1 MELLALWEEKHK
13 AGGVR
18 FDPELLVFGRADADG
33 IGNEWGTLYYSQ
45 AREIY
50 KSEVEATGTANSSFD
65 LDLMSRMEIGRFA
78 GQIIAANPNSLFPG
92 HLVIYP
98 ADKHV
103 RLTVDD
109 VSAITHI
116 AANHPD
122 YTFIHN
128 MERSAASIVDWV
140 HFQGY
145 ARTLPINGADSE
157 MVTTTPLLS
166 VYRLTSTYPAFG
178 IIIRWTDADAAI
190 EFVTGICERFYSDNN
205 PRKQPVAFNLIFTGT
220 QIAVFPRSG
229 SQSELAAS
237 YFGALEFGGLF
248 CLPNADRLREYLP
261 ASLRREIADASV
273 WNEPEMVHWLVATAR
288 ELSQ

>member
-1 MELLALWEEKHK
+1 MELLALWEEKYT

-18 FDPELLVFGRADADG
+18 CDPELLVFGCAETRGGGD
-33 IGNEWGTLYYSQ
+33 EWGALYYSQ
-45 AREIY
+45 AREEY
-50 KSEVEATGTANSSFD
+50 KTKVEAAGLQNSSFD
-65 LDLMSRMEIGRFA
+65 PELMGRMEIGRFA

-98 ADKHV
+98 EVKHV
-103 RLTVDD
+103 RLTAAD
-109 VSAITHI
+109 VSAITQI
-116 AANHPD
+116 ASDHPD

-145 ARTLPINGADSE
+145 ARALPIVGADSE
-157 MVTTTPLLS
+157 MLAETPRLS
-166 VYRLTSTYPAFG
+166 VHRLTPDYPAFG
-178 IIIRWTDADAAI
+178 VIVRWIDADAAT
-190 EFVTGICERFYSDNN
+190 EFVVGVCERLYSNDN
-205 PRKQPVAFNLIFTGT
+205 PRKQPVAFNLIFSGT
-220 QIAVFPRSG
+220 DIAVFPRGS

-237 YFGALEFGGLF
+237 YFGALEFGGIF

-273 WNEPEMVHWLVATAR
+273 WKEPEMVDWLVATAR
-288 ELSQ
+288 ELAL